1 MNSGALYI
9 YIYHS
14 LISFLEHL
22 TVLYQF
28 VLVNDVRVKGST
40 VLFFVE
46 GLLFS
51 EIGMCH
57 YKLTSW
63 QLSWKFYGMLL
74 FSTTKKRENDAL
86 ADSIE
91 NNVRWIYNLCW

>member
-1 MNSGALYI
+1 MYI
-9 YIYHS
+9 YISHTILKGNS
-14 LISFLEHL
+14 LISFLEHV

-40 VLFFVE
+40 VLFFVTE

-63 QLSWKFYGMLL
+63 QLS
-74 FSTTKKRENDAL
+74 
-86 ADSIE
+86 
-91 NNVRWIYNLCW
+91 